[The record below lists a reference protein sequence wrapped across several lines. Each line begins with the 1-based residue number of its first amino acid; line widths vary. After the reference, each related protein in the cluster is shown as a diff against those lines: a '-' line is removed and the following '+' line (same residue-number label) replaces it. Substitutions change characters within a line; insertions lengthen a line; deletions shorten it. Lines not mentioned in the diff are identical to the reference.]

1 MRSTSGPIT
10 SPKWRHDPT
19 VANVSQWA
27 SNNLAIPDEY
37 LTGHARRVGLAGEKT
52 PKETL
57 ERLLPTIRADMVHES
72 DELRDANFDGHF
84 RIRETE
90 SIEANAAA
98 LAQFLA
104 ATPEKAYEIANIDYL
119 FAD

>member
-10 SPKWRHDPT
+10 PPKWRHDPT

-90 SIEANAAA
+90 SIDANAAA

>member
-1 MRSTSGPIT
+1 MISRSRSAPSGGVCAAELSNGSLI
-10 SPKWRHDPT
+10 
-19 VANVSQWA
+19 SQ
-27 SNNLAIPDEY
+27 
-37 LTGHARRVGLAGEKT
+37 K
-52 PKETL
+52 
-57 ERLLPTIRADMVHES
+57 S